1 MQNYMKDHLLETGKE
16 YTLDSMKELEHILV
30 NMVDNMKAH
39 LQNNIL
45 KHIQEQE
52 HLLVNTQTT
61 LRNYMY

>member
-1 MQNYMKDHLLETGKE
+1 MQNFGKVQE
-16 YTLDSMKELEHILV
+16 HTMEHMMVSILDS
-30 NMVDNMKAH
+30 

-61 LRNYMY
+61 LRDYMD